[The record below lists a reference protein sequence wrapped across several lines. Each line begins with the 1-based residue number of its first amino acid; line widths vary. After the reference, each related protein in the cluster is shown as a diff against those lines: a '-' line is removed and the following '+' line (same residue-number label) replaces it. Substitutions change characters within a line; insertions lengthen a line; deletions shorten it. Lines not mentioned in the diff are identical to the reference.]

1 MKLNENRLFVSNSV
15 NANLAV
21 VDFENDQE
29 ESCNDSLHY
38 FDTREGSREIK
49 NDIFTDVPDSYDND
63 YYLMNEF
70 LSQGQKNA
78 QIPTQVISNIQN
90 ENFYFYCSP
99 DKYSEIN
106 KKRQIKLETM
116 IIDGELKSAVTLLTI
131 PPDSSDITILNELFE
146 KNTPID
152 INRIKCYIMIKR
164 KSLEQHLKHLV
175 KINDN
180 KYLFKRS
187 IILQGQFPRN
197 WLTPK

>member
-1 MKLNENRLFVSNSV
+1 MKLNENRMFVSNSV

-21 VDFENDQE
+21 VDFECEQE
-29 ESCNDSLHY
+29 PSHFNDSLNY
-38 FDTREGSREIK
+38 LGSKGDSREDS
-49 NDIFTDVPDSYDND
+49 DIFSDVPDSYDND

-70 LSQGQKNA
+70 LSQDRKKVEAPVQTA
-78 QIPTQVISNIQN
+78 SNFLN
-90 ENFYFYCSP
+90 ENFYLYCSP

-116 IIDGELKSAVTLLTI
+116 IIDGELKSAITLLTI
-131 PPDSSDITILNELFE
+131 PPDSSDIVILNELFE

-152 INRIKCYIMIKR
+152 MDRIKCYITIKR
-164 KSLEQHLKHLV
+164 KSLEQHLKYLT

-187 IILQGQFPRN
+187 IILQGQFPKN